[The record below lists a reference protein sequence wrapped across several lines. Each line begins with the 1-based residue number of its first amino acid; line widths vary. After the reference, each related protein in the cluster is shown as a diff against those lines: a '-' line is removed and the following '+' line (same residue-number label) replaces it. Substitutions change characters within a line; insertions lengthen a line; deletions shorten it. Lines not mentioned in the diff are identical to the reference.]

1 MSVRCH
7 ERVTSTVS
15 GGGFCMETASEL
27 ISVSILL
34 CLHMAKVLC
43 FSDRNEQL
51 INMYFL
57 IEHVSNMN
65 MTVHINDV
73 QTIAMYL
80 LLWFLSGAA

>member
-1 MSVRCH
+1 MRYH

-15 GGGFCMETASEL
+15 GGGFSLETASEL

-34 CLHMAKVLC
+34 CFHMAKVLC
-43 FSDRNEQL
+43 FNDRNKQM
-51 INMYFL
+51 IDMYFL
-57 IEHVSNMN
+57 IEHVSNVN
-65 MTVHINDV
+65 MTVHVNDV

>member
-1 MSVRCH
+1 MRYH

-15 GGGFCMETASEL
+15 GGGFSLETASEL

-34 CLHMAKVLC
+34 CFHMAKVLC
-43 FSDRNEQL
+43 FNDRNEQ
-51 INMYFL
+51 M
-57 IEHVSNMN
+57 MD
-65 MTVHINDV
+65 MTVHVNDV

>member
-1 MSVRCH
+1 MRYH

-15 GGGFCMETASEL
+15 GGGFSLETVSEL

-34 CLHMAKVLC
+34 CFYMAKVLC
-43 FSDRNEQL
+43 FNDRNEQ
-51 INMYFL
+51 M
-57 IEHVSNMN
+57 MD
-65 MTVHINDV
+65 MTVHVNDV

>member
-1 MSVRCH
+1 MRYH

-15 GGGFCMETASEL
+15 GGGFSLETVSEL

-34 CLHMAKVLC
+34 CFYMPKVLC
-43 FSDRNEQL
+43 FNDRNEQM
-51 INMYFL
+51 IDMYFL
-57 IEHVSNMN
+57 IEHVSNVN
-65 MTVHINDV
+65 MTVHVNDV